1 MFMSRSYCLFTMSAL
16 RIINS
21 ISRYVHTLTFLYTYD
36 AWNLLGLPYRFNKS
50 ICFWFPGDEVLAVNG
65 QACHE
70 LAHVEALA
78 LFKAVRN
85 GPIELRVCRR
95 AKNPQ

>member
-1 MFMSRSYCLFTMSAL
+1 MK
-16 RIINS
+16 
-21 ISRYVHTLTFLYTYD
+21 IS
-36 AWNLLGLPYRFNKS
+36 
-50 ICFWFPGDEVLAVNG
+50 GDEVLAVNG

-85 GPIELRVCRR
+85 GSIELRICRR
-95 AKNPQ
+95 VKNSQ

>member
-1 MFMSRSYCLFTMSAL
+1 MFVGSWSDYKNNVSTVA
-16 RIINS
+16 
-21 ISRYVHTLTFLYTYD
+21 
-36 AWNLLGLPYRFNKS
+36 
-50 ICFWFPGDEVLAVNG
+50 GDEVLAVNG

-85 GPIELRVCRR
+85 GAIELRVCRR
-95 AKNPQ
+95 TKTAQ